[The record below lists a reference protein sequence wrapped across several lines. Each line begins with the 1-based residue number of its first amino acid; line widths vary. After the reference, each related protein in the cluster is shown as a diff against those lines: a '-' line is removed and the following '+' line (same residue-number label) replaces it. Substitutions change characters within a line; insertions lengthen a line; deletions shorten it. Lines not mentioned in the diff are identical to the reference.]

1 MNVASKKSPYLDAD
15 ASRRNKNSCPQGL
28 SVAVTKNKKDAAGKC
43 GCIFFVLLR
52 YAFKRDGF
60 AVGKSVAHRAEE
72 FVIVGSAFHA
82 VFDEFHRFD

>member
-1 MNVASKKSPYLDAD
+1 MRPGNVA
-15 ASRRNKNSCPQGL
+15 ASFL
-28 SVAVTKNKKDAAGKC
+28 FYSVM
-43 GCIFFVLLR
+43 R
-52 YAFKRDGF
+52 FKRDGF

>member
-1 MNVASKKSPYLDAD
+1 MRPENVA
-15 ASRRNKNSCPQGL
+15 ASFL
-28 SVAVTKNKKDAAGKC
+28 
-43 GCIFFVLLR
+43 FLLR

-60 AVGKSVAHRAEE
+60 AMGKSVAHRAEE